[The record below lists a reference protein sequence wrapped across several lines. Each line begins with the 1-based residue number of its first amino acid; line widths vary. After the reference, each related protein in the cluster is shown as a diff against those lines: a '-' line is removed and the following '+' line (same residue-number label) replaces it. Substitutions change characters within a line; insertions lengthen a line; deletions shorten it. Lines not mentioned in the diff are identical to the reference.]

1 MHAHPDMRRPDRTH
15 LLPKRMLSPGQSSQS
30 SQSRHCASGALYTQ
44 KRLLWAWR
52 VLGCGL
58 LWGAFMGASWAQST
72 GTASGTSNP
81 TPSNTSIEVSRPEV
95 TALGGVKPSALVR
108 LRVWGFE
115 VYDARLWTPSGF
127 RYTPYA
133 QQPFAL
139 ELQYLRR
146 LEGAQIASRSLEE
159 MRRVGSFT
167 DAQAQ
172 TWLAEMRA
180 IFPNVVAGDRITGV
194 NQPGQ
199 GAEFWVNG
207 RRVGRVNEALFAR
220 LFFGIWLDERTSEPE
235 MRTKMLQGLA
245 P

>member
-1 MHAHPDMRRPDRTH
+1 MQSHLEQRLPDR
-15 LLPKRMLSPGQSSQS
+15 LQPLQKSMLSPVFCMLRTSGTVHTQQGQ
-30 SQSRHCASGALYTQ
+30 
-44 KRLLWAWR
+44 LWALR
-52 VLGCGL
+52 VLGCAV
-58 LWGAFMGASWAQST
+58 LWGALSGASWAQALSN
-72 GTASGTSNP
+72 APGTSIP
-81 TPSNTSIEVSRPEV
+81 TPSNTSSEVNRPEV

-127 RYTPYA
+127 RYTAYV
-133 QQPFAL
+133 QLPFAL

-146 LEGAQIASRSLEE
+146 LEGAQIASRSIDE

-180 IFPNVVAGDRITGV
+180 LFPNVGAGDRITGV

-207 RRVGRVNEALFAR
+207 RRVGRVNDALFAR

-235 MRTKMLQGLA
+235 MRTKMLQGLS